1 MSGVQGV
8 QGPQGQQGS
17 PGGTGPTGPQGNA
30 GPQGEPFG
38 PTGAGFYNASTRLI
52 LSNFT
57 TGGTIT
63 FSNGSASTY
72 FNITSTTPVTILSN
86 ASSGSTAAGMFWVF
100 RNNTSNL
107 ITISTLTGIA
117 NVTYAGSTNATTLYI
132 GSGNSLTLVAEGA
145 SSFVAF

>member
-1 MSGVQGV
+1 M
-8 QGPQGQQGS
+8 
-17 PGGTGPTGPQGNA
+17 
-30 GPQGEPFG
+30 
-38 PTGAGFYNASTRLI
+38 
-52 LSNFT
+52 
-57 TGGTIT
+57 
-63 FSNGSASTY
+63 
-72 FNITSTTPVTILSN
+72 TILSN
-86 ASSGSTAAGMFWVF
+86 ASSGSTVAGMFWVF